1 MTLPVAPRTCS
12 AHPVQIQSV
21 ASNAGTSPKE
31 KFRQFRTAT
40 LATLVFAHMPRQ
52 TDAVKGTSHR
62 SPQGSSSD
70 RSRDNTPRQPPGCR
84 TPNPR
89 QYVRRHAIN
98 QQSKRPP
105 TVPRTSRYYGGSY
118 STRFHTDLEIRASP
132 RRVSAFFSS
141 VMHAHHARVATL
153 PLIPTETRSHEDSRR
168 SKTQGS
174 SHNRFHVKRE
184 HVANSDL
191 QAHRGSMS
199 KLREPMLL
207 QGHMK
212 CRFTWKS
219 GLRRQ
224 NRTRQDRVSEPNM
237 HYPTSLRIHRI
248 PRENLRRSC
257 YLCSYPAVLSRRHT

>member
-1 MTLPVAPRTCS
+1 MTLPVTPRTCS

-31 KFRQFRTAT
+31 KFRQFHTAT

-141 VMHAHHARVATL
+141 VDAR
-153 PLIPTETRSHEDSRR
+153 PSCPS
-168 SKTQGS
+168 GNPS
-174 SHNRFHVKRE
+174 SH
-184 HVANSDL
+184 SDRDTIT
-191 QAHRGSMS
+191 RGSTS
-199 KLREPMLL
+199 QQNARLQPQPVSRE
-207 QGHMK
+207 
-212 CRFTWKS
+212 T
-219 GLRRQ
+219 
-224 NRTRQDRVSEPNM
+224 
-237 HYPTSLRIHRI
+237 
-248 PRENLRRSC
+248 
-257 YLCSYPAVLSRRHT
+257 